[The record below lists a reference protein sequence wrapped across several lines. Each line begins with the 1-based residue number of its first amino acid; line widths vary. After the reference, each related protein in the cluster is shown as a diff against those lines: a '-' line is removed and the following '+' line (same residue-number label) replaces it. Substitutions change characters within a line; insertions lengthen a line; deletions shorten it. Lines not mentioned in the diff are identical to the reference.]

1 MLDIMA
7 QHLTDVIYKYC
18 ELEPA
23 KRSVYTY
30 GFQLSLSTLGS
41 MTSIFMMA
49 LAFGNLYSAVAFL
62 GVFFVLRIFSGGYHA
77 PTYARCFVLTN
88 GIYLIIYGLDLLVEY
103 TRVYGWIPFSIM
115 ISTCVVLKLAPI
127 QNSNHPISEFVL
139 KKNKQVSRTLVIL
152 QASSLLILYFS
163 NIGRPYLAVPA
174 LSMVAVAG
182 MMVLAFCEGREKLW
196 RFC

>member
-1 MLDIMA
+1 MINDMFWSVKEGKFMFDIMA

-77 PTYARCFVLTN
+77 PTYARCFVLTKQ
-88 GIYLIIYGLDLLVEY
+88 
-103 TRVYGWIPFSIM
+103 
-115 ISTCVVLKLAPI
+115 ISPLKFHHLP
-127 QNSNHPISEFVL
+127 
-139 KKNKQVSRTLVIL
+139 RGVIGC
-152 QASSLLILYFS
+152 Y
-163 NIGRPYLAVPA
+163 
-174 LSMVAVAG
+174 
-182 MMVLAFCEGREKLW
+182 
-196 RFC
+196 